1 MLEAN
6 PSIEIQTRISSKI
19 KIEIQADLVAGL
31 RLDPGQENETSGKV
45 VWLGLAALLVPQCL
59 PVFFSF
65 RFQS

>member
-1 MLEAN
+1 MLEAK
-6 PSIEIQTRISSKI
+6 PSIVIQTRISSEI
-19 KIEIQADLVAGL
+19 KIEIQADLMAAL
-31 RLDPGQENETSGKV
+31 CLDLGQEHETSGKV